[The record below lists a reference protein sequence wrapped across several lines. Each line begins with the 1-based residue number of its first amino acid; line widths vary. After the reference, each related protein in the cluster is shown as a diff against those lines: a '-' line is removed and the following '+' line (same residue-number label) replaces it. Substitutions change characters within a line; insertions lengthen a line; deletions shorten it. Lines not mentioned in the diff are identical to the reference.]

1 VIGSPWLIFNYRL
14 FGSIMP
20 ISGISESLD
29 ATFGAN
35 LIQLPAP
42 LFDFMTLVLPI
53 PLSLRTKLLVII
65 GALVV
70 IAAIFLLAARMV
82 WTSSRSA
89 PYILAVYGLLTAFV
103 VAFYGTYFGAPY
115 FMSRYLAVLSPVLAI
130 FGVIA
135 AYRVLDL
142 VPVNSR
148 RTLLTAMVSVVIAFT
163 IGLNV
168 RLYRSGL
175 TAHEHFQVVTWVR
188 NHVPPETWVGAPQ
201 SGTLGYFHDRT
212 INLDGKVDP
221 DALRARLRDGDVIS
235 YVLRSKIVYLVDWV
249 GLASWANLPKG
260 DFKDKFK
267 LIVEDKRANLA
278 VLERVDGRAQPLR

>member
-1 VIGSPWLIFNYRL
+1 
-14 FGSIMP
+14 MP

-29 ATFGAN
+29 AKFGAN
-35 LIQLPAP
+35 LIQVPAP

-65 GALVV
+65 GALFVV
-70 IAAIFLLAARMV
+70 VTIFLLAARML
-82 WTSSRSA
+82 WRSSRSA
-89 PYILAVYGLLTAFV
+89 RYVLTVYGLLTVFI

-115 FMSRYLAVLSPVLAI
+115 FMSRYLAVLSPVLAV
-130 FGVIA
+130 FGVFA

-142 VPVNSR
+142 VQNNSR
-148 RTLLTAMVSVVIAFT
+148 RTLLTATVLVSIVLIV
-163 IGLNV
+163 GLNV
-168 RLYRSGL
+168 RLYRGGL
-175 TAHEHFQVVTWVR
+175 TTHEHFQVVTWVQ

-201 SGTLGYFHDRT
+201 TGTLGYFHDRT

-235 YVLRSKIVYLVDWV
+235 YVLASKIVYLADWV

-278 VLERVDGRAQPLR
+278 VLQRLDDQAQPQR